1 MREEF
6 KCCTISQTMVSL
18 LYSDSWGETGME
30 TQRKDVK
37 NLLYCAV
44 YPLCNYACPTIWP
57 TAAKFGAIKIGTMI
71 HHVKRKVVTRSA
83 PSWKLS
89 CHKCGSTMF
98 ILHASSQ
105 YLIQSYLII
114 AQQLPQCNTA
124 TIIGSVRIFYMCPL
138 RQVTRGVTGRH
149 IASAQY
155 IKGICKVLSLIN
167 FG

>member
-6 KCCTISQTMVSL
+6 KFCTISQTTVSL
-18 LYSDSWGETGME
+18 LHSDSWG
-30 TQRKDVK
+30 QREGWRHRDRMSKTCSTV
-37 NLLYCAV
+37 LFIR
-44 YPLCNYACPTIWP
+44 YACPTIWP
-57 TAAKFGAIKIGTMI
+57 TAAKFGAIKIDTMI

-98 ILHASSQ
+98 ILHASSH

-138 RQVTRGVTGRH
+138 PQVTRGVTGRH